1 MLYHHASLSS
11 PASFLFFFAT
21 PPNLFLSF
29 PIFHLASR
37 ILASR
42 IFTRSGSLASTRSRE
57 NFSTCAASCIASSLQ
72 RAFLRHPFP
81 SDRIRR
87 CRLSRSRLVER
98 VVRFVRETSILP
110 TAIKPASRR
119 ALLKFFRGIRAR
131 LSTTFNFRYLFGQP
145 HPSLSEFLRFDE
157 LCSRTSTWRNN
168 YQSSLPFPL
177 PVKNERKEARRGK
190 KAETIVGKRKETE
203 RLTFTLPSRTK
214 FSAPPST
221 FLRFCPGIPA
231 DFLAT
236 SPSSRYP
243 FTQRSRRQRFFVSHY
258 HPSSSLLIP
267 HSCSCFF
274 PRIVDWLKIGTLNE
288 VSKSLSAR
296 TPSDY
301 RSGIEKAGLERG
313 RTCKIS
319 KINLF
324 GTLANYAFLDRV
336 SRFHP
341 FHLDRSSRSLD
352 SSKMKS
358 IGKELENRRRTHATR
373 SEEEKRKRKETGA
386 NVEMDRS
393 WNADRISGNLI
404 DCYSTG
410 RVMETCQV
418 SFV

>member
-11 PASFLFFFAT
+11 PASFLFFFTT

-42 IFTRSGSLASTRSRE
+42 IFPRSGSLASTRSRE

-81 SDRIRR
+81 SGRIRR

-157 LCSRTSTWRNN
+157 LCSRTSTIEEQLSVLSPLPSSREKWEKRGSSRQKSRNDCRKAKRN
-168 YQSSLPFPL
+168 GTFNVYLAKPDKVFSAPLHFPSILSRDSCRFLGNLAIFSLPIHAAFSSPTVLRFPL
-177 PVKNERKEARRGK
+177 P
-190 KAETIVGKRKETE
+190 
-203 RLTFTLPSRTK
+203 
-214 FSAPPST
+214 
-221 FLRFCPGIPA
+221 
-231 DFLAT
+231 
-236 SPSSRYP
+236 
-243 FTQRSRRQRFFVSHY
+243 
-258 HPSSSLLIP
+258 SLLIPP

-301 RSGIEKAGLERG
+301 RSDKAGFERG

>member
-1 MLYHHASLSS
+1 MEEQLSVLPPLPSSREKWEKRGSSRQKSRNDCRKAKRNGTFNVYLAKPDKVFCAPLHLPSILSRDSCRFLGNLAIFSLPIHAAFSS
-11 PASFLFFFAT
+11 PT
-21 PPNLFLSF
+21 V
-29 PIFHLASR
+29 
-37 ILASR
+37 
-42 IFTRSGSLASTRSRE
+42 
-57 NFSTCAASCIASSLQ
+57 
-72 RAFLRHPFP
+72 LR
-81 SDRIRR
+81 
-87 CRLSRSRLVER
+87 
-98 VVRFVRETSILP
+98 
-110 TAIKPASRR
+110 
-119 ALLKFFRGIRAR
+119 
-131 LSTTFNFRYLFGQP
+131 
-145 HPSLSEFLRFDE
+145 
-157 LCSRTSTWRNN
+157 
-168 YQSSLPFPL
+168 FPL
-177 PVKNERKEARRGK
+177 P
-190 KAETIVGKRKETE
+190 
-203 RLTFTLPSRTK
+203 
-214 FSAPPST
+214 
-221 FLRFCPGIPA
+221 
-231 DFLAT
+231 
-236 SPSSRYP
+236 
-243 FTQRSRRQRFFVSHY
+243 
-258 HPSSSLLIP
+258 SLLIP
-267 HSCSCFF
+267 PHPSFLFLLFS
-274 PRIVDWLKIGTLNE
+274 RIVDWLKIGTLNE

-301 RSGIEKAGLERG
+301 RSDKAGFERG

>member
-1 MLYHHASLSS
+1 M
-11 PASFLFFFAT
+11 
-21 PPNLFLSF
+21 
-29 PIFHLASR
+29 
-37 ILASR
+37 
-42 IFTRSGSLASTRSRE
+42 
-57 NFSTCAASCIASSLQ
+57 
-72 RAFLRHPFP
+72 
-81 SDRIRR
+81 
-87 CRLSRSRLVER
+87 
-98 VVRFVRETSILP
+98 
-110 TAIKPASRR
+110 
-119 ALLKFFRGIRAR
+119 
-131 LSTTFNFRYLFGQP
+131 
-145 HPSLSEFLRFDE
+145 
-157 LCSRTSTWRNN
+157 
-168 YQSSLPFPL
+168 
-177 PVKNERKEARRGK
+177 KNGRKEARRGK
-190 KAETIVGKRKETE
+190 KAETIVGKRKETK

-236 SPSSRYP
+236 SSSSRYP

-301 RSGIEKAGLERG
+301 RSDKAGFERG

-358 IGKELENRRRTHATR
+358 IGKELENRRRMRRGARKKREREKKRGRTSRWTVVGTR
-373 SEEEKRKRKETGA
+373 TEFPE
-386 NVEMDRS
+386 
-393 WNADRISGNLI
+393 I
-404 DCYSTG
+404 
-410 RVMETCQV
+410 
-418 SFV
+418 

>member
-1 MLYHHASLSS
+1 MEEQLSV
-11 PASFLFFFAT
+11 L
-21 PPNLFLSF
+21 PPLPS
-29 PIFHLASR
+29 
-37 ILASR
+37 
-42 IFTRSGSLASTRSRE
+42 SRE
-57 NFSTCAASCIASSLQ
+57 KWEKRGSSRQ
-72 RAFLRHPFP
+72 KSRN
-81 SDRIRR
+81 D
-87 CRLSRSRLVER
+87 CRK
-98 VVRFVRETSILP
+98 
-110 TAIKPASRR
+110 AK
-119 ALLKFFRGIRAR
+119 
-131 LSTTFNFRYLFGQP
+131 
-145 HPSLSEFLRFDE
+145 
-157 LCSRTSTWRNN
+157 RN
-168 YQSSLPFPL
+168 
-177 PVKNERKEARRGK
+177 G
-190 KAETIVGKRKETE
+190 T
-203 RLTFTLPSRTK
+203 LTFTLPSRTK
-214 FSAPPST
+214 FSALPST

-352 SSKMKS
+352 SSKTKS

-404 DCYSTG
+404 DCYSMG